1 MDAEEKRTLEQIIKK
16 QKDQIDLIGILQ
28 EVEGRYGHIPRE
40 ALSYISEKL
49 DAPLSTLYHLV
60 TFYRCFHLEP
70 AEKVARV
77 CDGTTCHLK
86 GGEVLYQQVRGVPGY
101 RVEKSRCLGCCNTAP
116 AIELDGEL
124 MSGDTGREKMKEAR

>member
-1 MDAEEKRTLEQIIKK
+1 MDAEEKRTLEQILKK
-16 QKDQIDLIGILQ
+16 QKGQIDLLGVLQ
-28 EVEGRYGHIPRE
+28 EVEGRYGQIPRE
-40 ALSYISEKL
+40 ALAYISEKL

-77 CDGTTCHLK
+77 CVGTTCHLK
-86 GGEVLYQQVRGVPGY
+86 GGEALYQQVRGMTGY
-101 RVEKSRCLGCCNTAP
+101 RIEKARCLGCCNTAP

-124 MSGDTGREKMKEAR
+124 MSGDAGREKMKEAG